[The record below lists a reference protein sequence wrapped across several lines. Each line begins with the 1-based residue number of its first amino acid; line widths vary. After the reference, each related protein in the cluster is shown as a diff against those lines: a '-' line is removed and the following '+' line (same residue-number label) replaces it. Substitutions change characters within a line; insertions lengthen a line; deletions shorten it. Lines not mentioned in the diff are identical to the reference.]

1 MAPKFENFEMKEKP
15 ETQTVNATYPEM
27 DENAVQGAAEVAKK
41 LPLFGHVVWL
51 YTQSPASRYFF
62 IQDMESRVLPPVIL
76 DQCKLHLQSSGG
88 SLPVAYISWAYLSD
102 EAEEKFIATQ
112 RIAPNDW
119 KSGENIWLIDVL
131 APFGGEQAILKELLN
146 DVLNNREVSMLY
158 PSLEGGLEKRTLSD
172 LMMAENDKSPSSHTG
187 DTTKH

>member
-1 MAPKFENFEMKEKP
+1 MKEKI
-15 ETQTVNATYPEM
+15 ETPTTNTTHPVL
-27 DENAVQGAAEVAKK
+27 DKNAVQGAAEVAKK

-76 DQCKLHLQSSGG
+76 DQCKLYLQSSGG
-88 SLPVAYISWAYLSD
+88 SLPVAYVSWAYLND

-119 KSGENIWLIDVL
+119 KSGENTWLIDVL

-146 DVLNNREVSMLY
+146 DVLKNSEVSMLY
-158 PSLEGGLEKRTLSD
+158 PSLEGGLGKRTLSD
-172 LMMAENDKSPSSHTG
+172 LMMAEKDKSSSSLTG
-187 DTTKH
+187 DTAKH